1 MTHLKRS
8 LEFNDLMAI
17 GVASIMGSGGFN
29 LIGDGIMTGG
39 PYFPL
44 SLGAVTV
51 LFQGLSHIYKDA
63 YHQFKTNTSESNLIK
78 EQFGS
83 IPEKISSIAIIFF
96 NILSVSTILVISS
109 KLLLPKGSW
118 SGQVGFAIAILAS
131 MTAFSLKGIEINKEL
146 INIFTYGIVVLLILA
161 SMIGLIEFGQKT
173 EPLKF
178 PEAIR
183 DLEFDFGKS
192 LLYFFFIFA
201 GFDVLMKFSEEAV
214 DPDRD
219 IPRAF
224 FGSNAISA
232 LLTAGVCFSFLV
244 VFSKEKFSEN
254 ENIIARIA
262 ESMMG
267 KQAGVTVGL
276 ISVLLMVVTSF
287 ISFLATTRY
296 MYGLGREYPALE
308 SFTRLNENKV
318 PWIPVIVTCL
328 IAAAAILNNN
338 VFTLVKLS
346 DVTLTVTL
354 LLVSAASLRGKLTK
368 GKVPIIEGVTTA
380 SLLGL
385 LWICC
390 NPFF

>member
-1 MTHLKRS
+1 LKRS

-39 PYFPL
+39 PYFPM

-51 LFQGLSHIYKDA
+51 LFQGLSRVYADA
-63 YHQFKTNTSESNLIK
+63 YESFKTNTSESDLIK
-78 EQFGS
+78 EQFGD
-83 IPEKISSIAIIFF
+83 IPEKISGIAIILF
-96 NILSVSTILVISS
+96 NVLSVSTILVICS
-109 KLLLPKGSW
+109 KLLFPTGSW
-118 SGQVGFAIAILAS
+118 SGQVGFAMALLIS
-131 MTAFSLKGIEINKEL
+131 MTAFSLKGIDINKNL
-146 INIFTYGIVVLLILA
+146 INIFSYGIVVLLALA

-183 DLEFDFGKS
+183 GLEFDFGKS

-214 DPDRD
+214 NPDKD
-219 IPRAF
+219 IPRSF
-224 FGSNAISA
+224 YGSNALSV

-244 VFSKEKFSEN
+244 VFSKGKFSEN

-267 KQAGVTVGL
+267 KQAGEAVAI
-276 ISVLLMVVTSF
+276 ISIVLMVVTSF

-296 MYGLGREYPALE
+296 MYGLGKEYPSLE
-308 SFTRLNENKV
+308 SFTYLNDNKV
-318 PWIPVIVTCL
+318 PWIPVLVTCF
-328 IAAAAILNNN
+328 IAAAAILNNH

-346 DVTLTVTL
+346 DLTLTVTL
-354 LLVSAASLRGKLTK
+354 LLVSAAALRAKLTK
-368 GKVPIIEGVTTA
+368 GKIPIVEGVTTA